1 MFCNNCGKPVP
12 DGARFCGNCG
22 SVVSA
27 AFSPPPD
34 DPVMAVPP
42 VRLSSAPAAVLPGVQ
57 APLPSSHGTT
67 ANHLAPPPGRPLA
80 VPAVASGY
88 PEPPNLHWVVVL
100 ILSAFTYGLGAV
112 VWAYRQAFFVRKL
125 DPASKGVLYLT
136 LCCAAMAVQIAF
148 YFVMMS
154 GPSSGSAAALM
165 TMIMVTNVVI
175 VIFAYIGIF
184 GMRRSLVSHFN
195 TVEPIGLRLGGVMT
209 FFFSILYFQYHLSR
223 IAAWRKTGV
232 LK

>member
-1 MFCNNCGKPVP
+1 M
-12 DGARFCGNCG
+12 
-22 SVVSA
+22 
-27 AFSPPPD
+27 
-34 DPVMAVPP
+34 
-42 VRLSSAPAAVLPGVQ
+42 
-57 APLPSSHGTT
+57 
-67 ANHLAPPPGRPLA
+67 
-80 VPAVASGY
+80 PAVASGY

-136 LCCAAMAVQIAF
+136 LCCAAMAVQIDF